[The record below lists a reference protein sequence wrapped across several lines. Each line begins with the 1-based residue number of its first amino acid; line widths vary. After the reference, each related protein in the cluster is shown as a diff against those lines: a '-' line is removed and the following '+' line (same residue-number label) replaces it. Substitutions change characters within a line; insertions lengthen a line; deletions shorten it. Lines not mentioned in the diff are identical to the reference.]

1 MTKTIKAVVVANPG
15 GVDRLEIREIPLRG
29 VGPGDVRVSVRSI
42 ALNFRDLQQRRGVAA
57 GSVYPLIPGSDFAGI
72 VAEVGAQVE
81 DFEPG
86 DHVYGL
92 VLDGAYAE
100 EVVLPAAMLLRIP
113 DGLDFATA
121 SILPVAG
128 LSASFL
134 LSVADLVDG
143 ASVVTFAAA
152 GGLGC
157 FLGGLLHRA
166 GIRSIGLTSS
176 ADKARVAAA
185 AGHHQ
190 VVNYHDVDP
199 VDAVLAATGG
209 KGVDVVFNSVA
220 CQTSGAASPCSP
232 TRAPLSSA
240 EEQQAHQTSPDWENN
255 WSACDETSGFASSP
269 SPPTSSTISMRSHD
283 DWRTLPDR

>member
-1 MTKTIKAVVVANPG
+1 
-15 GVDRLEIREIPLRG
+15 
-29 VGPGDVRVSVRSI
+29 
-42 ALNFRDLQQRRGVAA
+42 
-57 GSVYPLIPGSDFAGI
+57 
-72 VAEVGAQVE
+72 
-81 DFEPG
+81 
-86 DHVYGL
+86 
-92 VLDGAYAE
+92 
-100 EVVLPAAMLLRIP
+100 MLLRIP

-134 LSVADLVDG
+134 LSVADLVNG
-143 ASVVTFAAA
+143 TSVVTFAAA

-220 CQTSGAASPCSP
+220 GPDFGRSFTMLANEGTVILCGRAAGAPDLTGLGEQLVGVRRNLGLREFSLATHIFDHLDEIPRRLEDLAGSMSRRDLTIPVASYPFDEVAAAHTAIESGA
-232 TRAPLSSA
+232 TVGKLIL
-240 EEQQAHQTSPDWENN
+240 
-255 WSACDETSGFASSP
+255 
-269 SPPTSSTISMRSHD
+269 TIG
-283 DWRTLPDR
+283 PKP